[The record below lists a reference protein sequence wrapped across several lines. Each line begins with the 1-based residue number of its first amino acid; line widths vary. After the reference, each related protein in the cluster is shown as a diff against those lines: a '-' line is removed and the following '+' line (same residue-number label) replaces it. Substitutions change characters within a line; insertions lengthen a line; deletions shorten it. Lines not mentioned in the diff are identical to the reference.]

1 MPMGAA
7 VFWAFLSCVGAAAIV
22 ACYRSPRAFP
32 FLKPV
37 PLAGIAIFFLVEI
50 LGRPRQFAWQW
61 LILAAL
67 VLGLCG
73 DVLLLSG
80 RLFVHGLTAFLIG
93 HIAYVAAFL
102 HFIPLSVFS
111 STPWLACLAAVVVSA
126 TAYAFV
132 LSRRMEPSSL
142 GMRGPVAVYIAALSA
157 MLLTAVACALSGG
170 SILLPVGAV
179 LFYFSDAILA
189 WHLLVKEHGVSYL
202 LLLAFYYTAQGCLC
216 WGSLAF

>member
-1 MPMGAA
+1 MGTTI
-7 VFWAFLSCVGAAAIV
+7 FWAFLLCVGTVAIAA
-22 ACYRSPRAFP
+22 YYLSPRAFP
-32 FLKPV
+32 FLKPI
-37 PLAGIAIFFLVEI
+37 PLAGLAIFFLVEI
-50 LGRPRQFAWQW
+50 LGRPRQFSWQW

-73 DVLLLSG
+73 DVLLLNG
-80 RLFVHGLTAFLIG
+80 RLFVHGLAAFLIG
-93 HIAYVAAFL
+93 HVAYTAAFL
-102 HFIPLSVFS
+102 HFIPAPVFS
-111 STPWLACLAAVVVSA
+111 SVPWLACLAAVVVSG
-126 TAYAFV
+126 TAYALV
-132 LSRRMEPSSL
+132 LSRRMEPGAW

-189 WHLLVKEHGVSYL
+189 WHLLVKKHGISYL

-216 WGSLAF
+216 WGSFAF